1 MHHLAPAPA
10 VGRLGQPAA
19 PVADGAVEGL
29 AGLLLVDHARLLVGV
44 ADLQQERAAV
54 ARVQRVGGAD
64 APLGALHRH
73 HRLQHQ
79 RQVGRP
85 EHRSQLGDDRLVLG
99 PGVVEA
105 GLALEHEG
113 HLAAHADHAPREP
126 AAVGRV
132 AVDGHEVLHLAHAV
146 GRQEAGDEDV
156 GVGEVELLG
165 GVAVGR
171 RRDPVV
177 AALLGVE
184 DGREHARRVEPLG
197 AVPVDRAVGADQ
209 GDRVQVAD
217 DAVLLDRKVVRHAS
231 GAGGRAATARDCT
244 RLPVR
249 LGSSR
254 RGLWHTHRGA
264 RPGAPGGV
272 VQLVR
277 TPACHA
283 GGRGF
288 ESRRSRSSHPARR
301 QSCRCSPGR
310 PSTSTVSGPQS
321 NCTSTADSS
330 PSTQPSC
337 PGATTTAA
345 GAW

>member
-1 MHHLAPAPA
+1 MRAGGSVGEQLQGQGGSVHHLAPAPA
-10 VGRLGQPAA
+10 VGRLSEPAA

-44 ADLQQERAAV
+44 ADLKREGAAV
-54 ARVQRVGGAD
+54 TRVQHVGGAD
-64 APLGALHRH
+64 ALLSALHPH
-73 HRLQHQ
+73 LRLQHQ
-79 RQVGRP
+79 RKVGRP
-85 EHRSQLGDDRLVLG
+85 EDRSQLGDDRLVLG
-99 PGVVEA
+99 PGVIEA
-105 GLALEHEG
+105 GLALELEG
-113 HLAAHADHAPREP
+113 HLAAHADHAAHQPT
-126 AAVGRV
+126 AVGGV
-132 AVDGHEVLHLAHAV
+132 AVDGHEVLHLAHPV
-146 GRQEAGDEDV
+146 RRQEAGDEDV
-156 GVGEVELLG
+156 GIGEVELPG
-165 GVAVGR
+165 GVAVVC

-184 DGREHARRVEPLG
+184 DGREHARRVEPLR

-217 DAVLLDRKVVRHAS
+217 DAVLLDREVVRHAS
-231 GAGGRAATARDCT
+231 GAGGPARQPSAIL
-244 RLPVR
+244 RGFPVR

-288 ESRRSRSSHPARR
+288 ESRRVA
-301 QSCRCSPGR
+301 
-310 PSTSTVSGPQS
+310 PSTT
-321 NCTSTADSS
+321 C
-330 PSTQPSC
+330 PS
-337 PGATTTAA
+337 
-345 GAW
+345 